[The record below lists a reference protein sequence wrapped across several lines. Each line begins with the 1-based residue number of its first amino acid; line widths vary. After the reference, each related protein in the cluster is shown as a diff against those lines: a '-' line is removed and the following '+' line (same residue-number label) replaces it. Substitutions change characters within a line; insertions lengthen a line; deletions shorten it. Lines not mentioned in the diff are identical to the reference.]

1 MEIRKPKVLV
11 VVGPTASGKTALGVA
26 LAKKLD
32 GEIISADS
40 MQIYK
45 YMNIGTAKVTL
56 EEMQGIP
63 HYLVDFV
70 SPDEDFS
77 VAKYKAT
84 ALEAIE
90 TILSKGK
97 LPIIIGGTGLYIN
110 SLSLPWDF
118 QRKDNDEKIRWRLSA
133 EAEVMGKEALYDR
146 LKLVDPTTAAIVH
159 PNNLN
164 RIIRALEIYELTGK
178 PKSYFDEETKKQEV
192 PYDYVML
199 GLDWDRETLY
209 SRINRR
215 VDLMIEEGLIDE
227 TKMLI
232 ERGYDWNLTA
242 LKAIGYKELKP
253 YLEGTS
259 SLAEA
264 VTILKRD
271 SRHYAKRQMTW
282 FRKDQRIQW
291 LKMNETRN
299 VEGQVEECLKLI
311 GPQLELGYESE

>member
-1 MEIRKPKVLV
+1 METKKPKILV

-26 LAKKLD
+26 LAKKLN

-56 EEMQGIP
+56 EEMQGVP
-63 HYLVDFV
+63 HHLVDCV
-70 SPDEDFS
+70 SPDEEFS
-77 VAKYKAT
+77 VAKYKKA
-84 ALEAIE
+84 ALGAIE
-90 TILSKGK
+90 AILSKGK

-118 QRKDNDEKIRWRLSA
+118 QKKDSDEIIRWRLTA
-133 EAEVMGKEALYDR
+133 EAEVLGKEALYQR
-146 LKLVDPTTAAIVH
+146 LKSVDPVTAESVH
-159 PNNLN
+159 PNNQN

-178 PKSYFDEETKKQEV
+178 PKSHFDEETKKQEV
-192 PYDYVML
+192 PYDYIIL

-209 SRINRR
+209 HRINHR
-215 VDLMIEEGLIDE
+215 VDRMIEEGLVEE
-227 TKMLI
+227 TKMLV

-253 YLEGTS
+253 YLEGVST
-259 SLAEA
+259 LAEA

-282 FRKDQRIQW
+282 FRKDKRIQW
-291 LKMNETRN
+291 LKMSEAKDLET
-299 VEGQVEECLKLI
+299 QVEACLKLI
-311 GPQLELGYESE
+311 LPQFEPINESE

>member
-1 MEIRKPKVLV
+1 MEVKKPKVLV

-56 EEMQGIP
+56 EEMQGVP
-63 HYLVDFV
+63 HHLVDCV
-70 SPDEDFS
+70 SPDEEFS
-77 VAKYKAT
+77 VAKYKTT
-84 ALEAIE
+84 ALVAIE
-90 TILSKGK
+90 VILSKGK

-118 QRKDNDEKIRWRLSA
+118 QKKDSDEIIRWRLTA
-133 EAEVMGKEALYDR
+133 EAEVLGKEALYER
-146 LKLVDPTTAAIVH
+146 LKSVDPVTAEIVH

-178 PKSYFDEETKKQEV
+178 PKSYFDEETKKQDV
-192 PYDYVML
+192 PYEYIIL

-209 SRINRR
+209 HRINRR
-215 VDLMIEEGLIDE
+215 VDLMIEEGLVDE

-242 LKAIGYKELKP
+242 LKAIGYKELRP
-253 YLEGTS
+253 YLEGET

-282 FRKDQRIQW
+282 FRKDERIRW
-291 LKMNETRN
+291 LKMSETKDL
-299 VEGQVEECLKLI
+299 ETQIEECLSLI
-311 GPQLELGYESE
+311 LPQFEPINESE

>member
-1 MEIRKPKVLV
+1 MEAKKPKVLV

-56 EEMQGIP
+56 EEMQGVP
-63 HYLVDFV
+63 HHLVDCV
-70 SPDEDFS
+70 SPDEEFS
-77 VAKYKAT
+77 VAKYKAA

-90 TILSKGK
+90 VILSKGK

-110 SLSLPWDF
+110 SLTLPWDF
-118 QRKDNDEKIRWRLSA
+118 QKKDSDEIIRWRLTA
-133 EAEVMGKEALYDR
+133 EAEVLGKEALFER
-146 LKLVDPTTAAIVH
+146 LKTIDPATAQIVH

-178 PKSYFDEETKKQEV
+178 PKSHFDEETKKQEV

-209 SRINRR
+209 DRINRR
-215 VDLMIEEGLIDE
+215 VDLMIAEGLIDE
-227 TKMLI
+227 TKMLV

-259 SLAEA
+259 TLAEA

-282 FRKDQRIQW
+282 FRKDDRIQW
-291 LKMNETRN
+291 LKMNETRT
-299 VEGQVEECLKLI
+299 VQTQVEESLNLI
-311 GPQLELGYESE
+311 MPQLEPINESE

>member
-1 MEIRKPKVLV
+1 MEVRKPKVLV

-90 TILSKGK
+90 TIVSKGK

>member
-1 MEIRKPKVLV
+1 MEAKKPKILV

-26 LAKKLD
+26 LAKRLG

-45 YMNIGTAKVTL
+45 HMNIGTAKVSL
-56 EEMQGIP
+56 DEMQGVP
-63 HYLVDFV
+63 HHLIDCV
-70 SPDEDFS
+70 SPDEEFS
-77 VAKYKAT
+77 VAKYKAA

-90 TILSKGK
+90 AILSRGK

-118 QRKDNDEKIRWRLSA
+118 QKNDSDEKIRWRLTA
-133 EAEVMGKEALYDR
+133 EAEVLGNKALYER
-146 LKLVDPTTAAIVH
+146 LKSVDPVTAEIVH

-164 RIIRALEIYELTGK
+164 RLIRALEIYELTGK
-178 PKSYFDEETKKQEV
+178 SKSDFDEETKKHSV
-192 PYDYVML
+192 PYDYIIL

-209 SRINRR
+209 ERINRR
-215 VDLMIEEGLIDE
+215 VDRMIEEGLIEE

-242 LKAIGYKELKP
+242 MKAIGYKELKA
-253 YLEGTS
+253 YLEGES

-282 FRKDQRIQW
+282 FRKDKRIQW
-291 LKMNETRN
+291 LKMDETRDL
-299 VEGQVEECLKLI
+299 ETQVEECLKLI
-311 GPQLELGYESE
+311 RPQLVINESE

>member
-1 MEIRKPKVLV
+1 MEAKKPKVLV

-56 EEMQGIP
+56 DEMQGVS
-63 HYLVDFV
+63 HYLVDCV
-70 SPDEDFS
+70 SPDEEFS
-77 VAKYKAT
+77 VAKYKAA

-90 TILSKGK
+90 AILSKGK

-110 SLSLPWDF
+110 SLTLPWDF
-118 QRKDNDEKIRWRLSA
+118 QKKDSDEIIRWRLTA
-133 EAEVMGKEALYDR
+133 EAEVLGKEALFER
-146 LKLVDPTTAAIVH
+146 LKTIDPATAQIVH

-178 PKSYFDEETKKQEV
+178 PKSHFDEETKKQEV

-209 SRINRR
+209 DRINRR
-215 VDLMIEEGLIDE
+215 VDLMIAEGLIDE
-227 TKMLI
+227 TKMLV

-259 SLAEA
+259 TLAEA

-282 FRKDQRIQW
+282 FRKDDRIQW
-291 LKMNETRN
+291 LKMNETRT
-299 VEGQVEECLKLI
+299 VENQVEESLNLI
-311 GPQLELGYESE
+311 MPQLEPINESE

>member
-1 MEIRKPKVLV
+1 MESKKPKILV

-26 LAKKLD
+26 LAKKLG

-56 EEMQGIP
+56 EEMRGVP
-63 HYLVDFV
+63 HHLVDCV
-70 SPDEDFS
+70 SPDEEFS
-77 VAKYKAT
+77 VAKYKTA

-90 TILSKGK
+90 AILLKGK

-110 SLSLPWDF
+110 SLTLPWDF
-118 QRKDNDEKIRWRLSA
+118 QKKDSDEIIRWRLTA
-133 EAEVMGKEALYDR
+133 EAEVLGKEALYER
-146 LKLVDPTTAAIVH
+146 LKSVDPVTAEIVH

-178 PKSYFDEETKKQEV
+178 PKSHFDEETKKQEV
-192 PYDYVML
+192 PYDYIML

-209 SRINRR
+209 DRINRR

-227 TKMLI
+227 TKMLV
-232 ERGYDWNLTA
+232 ERGYDWSLTA

-259 SLAEA
+259 SMAEA

-282 FRKDQRIQW
+282 FRKDERIQW
-291 LKMNETRN
+291 LKMSETRDL
-299 VEGQVEECLKLI
+299 ETQVEECLSLI
-311 GPQLELGYESE
+311 LPQLKTINESE

>member
-1 MEIRKPKVLV
+1 METKKPKVLV

-56 EEMQGIP
+56 EEMQGVP
-63 HYLVDFV
+63 HHLVDCV
-70 SPDEDFS
+70 SPDEEFS
-77 VAKYKAT
+77 VAKYKT
-84 ALEAIE
+84 AALAAIE
-90 TILSKGK
+90 MILSKGK

-118 QRKDNDEKIRWRLSA
+118 QKKDSDEIIRWRLTA
-133 EAEVMGKEALYDR
+133 EAEVMGKEALYER
-146 LKLVDPTTAAIVH
+146 LKSVDPATAEIVH

-178 PKSYFDEETKKQEV
+178 PKSYFDEETKKQDV
-192 PYDYVML
+192 PYDYIIL
-199 GLDWDRETLY
+199 GLNWDRETLY
-209 SRINRR
+209 QRINRR
-215 VDLMIEEGLIDE
+215 VDLMIAEGLVDE

-242 LKAIGYKELKP
+242 LKAIGYKELRP
-253 YLEGTS
+253 YLEGAS
-259 SLAEA
+259 ALAEA

-282 FRKDQRIQW
+282 FRKDKRIQW
-291 LKMNETRN
+291 LEMNETRDLETL
-299 VEGQVEECLKLI
+299 VDECLNQIL
-311 GPQLELGYESE
+311 PQFQPINESE

>member
-1 MEIRKPKVLV
+1 MEVKKPKVLV
-11 VVGPTASGKTALGVA
+11 VLGPTASGKTALGVA

-63 HYLVDFV
+63 HHLVDFV
-70 SPDEDFS
+70 PPDEDFS
-77 VAKYKAT
+77 VAKYKAA
-84 ALEAIE
+84 ALEAIQ

-110 SLSLPWDF
+110 SLSLPWNF
-118 QRKDNDEKIRWRLSA
+118 QRKDNDEKIRWRLTA

-146 LKLVDPTTAAIVH
+146 LKAVDPTTAAIVH

-209 SRINRR
+209 DRINRR
-215 VDLMIEEGLIDE
+215 VDLMIEEGLIEE
-227 TKMLI
+227 TKMLV

-264 VTILKRD
+264 ITILKRD

-291 LKMNETRN
+291 LKMNEARN

-311 GPQLELGYESE
+311 GPQLKPINESE

>member
-1 MEIRKPKVLV
+1 MELNKPKVLV

-26 LAKKLD
+26 LAQKLN

-45 YMNIGTAKVTL
+45 YMNIGTAKVTP

-63 HYLVDFV
+63 HHLVDCV
-70 SPDEDFS
+70 LPDEEFS
-77 VAKYKAT
+77 VARFKT
-84 ALEAIE
+84 AALDAIE
-90 TILSKGK
+90 TILAKGK

-110 SLSLPWDF
+110 SLTLPWDF
-118 QRKDNDEKIRWRLSA
+118 QKKDSDEEIRWRLTA
-133 EAEVMGKEALYDR
+133 EAEILGKEALYER
-146 LKLVDPTTAAIVH
+146 LKSVDPVTAEIVH

-164 RIIRALEIYELTGK
+164 RVIRALEIYELTGK
-178 PKSYFDEETKKQEV
+178 PKSYFDEETKKKDV

-199 GLDWDRETLY
+199 GLDWEREILY
-209 SRINRR
+209 DRINRR
-215 VDLMIEEGLIDE
+215 VDLMIEDGLVDE
-227 TKMLI
+227 AKMLV

-253 YLEGTS
+253 YLEEES
-259 SLAEA
+259 SLSEA

-282 FRKDQRIQW
+282 FRKDERIRW
-291 LKMNETRN
+291 LKMSEDKNLETQLDDSLN
-299 VEGQVEECLKLI
+299 VVQPL
-311 GPQLELGYESE
+311 LESK

>member
-1 MEIRKPKVLV
+1 LEVKKPKVLV

-56 EEMQGIP
+56 EEMQGVP
-63 HYLVDFV
+63 HHLVDCV
-70 SPDEDFS
+70 SPDEEFS
-77 VAKYKAT
+77 VAKYKTT
-84 ALEAIE
+84 ALVAIE
-90 TILSKGK
+90 VILSKGK

-118 QRKDNDEKIRWRLSA
+118 QKKDSDEIIRWRLTA
-133 EAEVMGKEALYDR
+133 EAEVLGKEALYER
-146 LKLVDPTTAAIVH
+146 LKSVDPVTAEIVH

-178 PKSYFDEETKKQEV
+178 PKSYFDEETKKQDV
-192 PYDYVML
+192 PYEYIIL

-209 SRINRR
+209 HRINRR
-215 VDLMIEEGLIDE
+215 VDLMIEEGLVDE

-242 LKAIGYKELKP
+242 LKAIGYKELRP
-253 YLEGTS
+253 YLEGET

-282 FRKDQRIQW
+282 FRKDERIRW
-291 LKMNETRN
+291 LKMSETKDL
-299 VEGQVEECLKLI
+299 ETQIEECLSLI
-311 GPQLELGYESE
+311 LPQFEPINESE

>member
-1 MEIRKPKVLV
+1 MEAKKPKVLV

-26 LAKKLD
+26 LAQKLN

-56 EEMQGIP
+56 EEMQGVP
-63 HYLVDFV
+63 HYLVDCV
-70 SPDEDFS
+70 SPDEEFS
-77 VAKYKAT
+77 VAKYKAA

-90 TILSKGK
+90 AILSKGK

-110 SLSLPWDF
+110 SLTLPWDF
-118 QRKDNDEKIRWRLSA
+118 QKKDSDEIIRWRLTA
-133 EAEVMGKEALYDR
+133 EAEVLGKEALFER
-146 LKLVDPTTAAIVH
+146 LKTIDPATAQIVH

-178 PKSYFDEETKKQEV
+178 PKSHFDEETKKQGV

-209 SRINRR
+209 DRINRR
-215 VDLMIEEGLIDE
+215 VDLMIAEGLIDE
-227 TKMLI
+227 TKMLV

-259 SLAEA
+259 TLAEA

-282 FRKDQRIQW
+282 FRKDDRIQW
-291 LKMNETRN
+291 LKMNETRT
-299 VEGQVEECLKLI
+299 VQTQIEESLNLI
-311 GPQLELGYESE
+311 MPQLEPINESE

>member
-1 MEIRKPKVLV
+1 MEAKKPKVLV

-56 EEMQGIP
+56 EEMRGVP
-63 HYLVDFV
+63 HHLVDCV
-70 SPDEDFS
+70 SPDEEFS
-77 VAKYKAT
+77 VAKYKAA

-118 QRKDNDEKIRWRLSA
+118 QKKDSDEKIRWRLTA
-133 EAEVMGKEALYDR
+133 EAEVLGKEALYER
-146 LKLVDPTTAAIVH
+146 LKSVDPVTAEIVH

-178 PKSYFDEETKKQEV
+178 PKSHFDEETKKQEV
-192 PYDYVML
+192 PYDYIIL
-199 GLDWDRETLY
+199 GLDWDRKTLY
-209 SRINRR
+209 DRINRR
-215 VDLMIEEGLIDE
+215 VDQMIEEGLIDE
-227 TKMLI
+227 TKMLV

-242 LKAIGYKELKP
+242 LKAIGYKELRP
-253 YLEGTS
+253 YLEGES

-264 VTILKRD
+264 VAILKRD

-282 FRKDQRIQW
+282 FRKDERIQW
-291 LKMNETRN
+291 LRMSDARDLKTL
-299 VEGQVEECLKLI
+299 VEECLNLI
-311 GPQLELGYESE
+311 LPHFEPINESE

>member
-1 MEIRKPKVLV
+1 MAAKKPKVLV
-11 VVGPTASGKTALGVA
+11 LAGPTASGKTALGVA

-56 EEMQGIP
+56 AEMQGVP
-63 HYLVDFV
+63 HHLVDCV
-70 SPDEDFS
+70 SPDEEFS
-77 VAKYKAT
+77 VAKYKAA

-90 TILSKGK
+90 VILSKGK

-110 SLSLPWDF
+110 SLTLPWDF
-118 QRKDNDEKIRWRLSA
+118 QKKDSDEIIRWRLTA
-133 EAEVMGKEALYDR
+133 EAEVMGKETLYER
-146 LKLVDPTTAAIVH
+146 LQSVDPATAAIVH

-192 PYDYVML
+192 PYDYFIL

-209 SRINRR
+209 DRINRR
-215 VDLMIEEGLIDE
+215 VDWMIEEGLIEE

-242 LKAIGYKELKP
+242 LKAIGYKELRP
-253 YLEGTS
+253 YLEGES
-259 SLAEA
+259 NLAEA
-264 VTILKRD
+264 ITVLKRD

-282 FRKDQRIQW
+282 FRKEKRIHW
-291 LKMNETRN
+291 LKMSETIN
-299 VEGQVEECLKLI
+299 LENQVEECLKLI
-311 GPQLELGYESE
+311 LPQFERINESE

>member
-1 MEIRKPKVLV
+1 MAVKKPQVLV
-11 VVGPTASGKTALGVA
+11 VAGPTASGKTALGVA

-45 YMNIGTAKVTL
+45 YMNIGTAKVTV
-56 EEMQGIP
+56 EEMQGVP
-63 HYLVDFV
+63 HHLVDCI
-70 SPDEDFS
+70 SPDEEFS
-77 VAKYKAT
+77 VAKYKAA

-110 SLSLPWDF
+110 SLTLPWDF
-118 QRKDNDEKIRWRLSA
+118 QKKDSDEIIRWRLTA
-133 EAEVMGKEALYDR
+133 EAEVMGKEALYER
-146 LKLVDPTTAAIVH
+146 LQSVDPATAAIVH

-178 PKSYFDEETKKQEV
+178 PKSYFDEETKKQAV
-192 PYDYVML
+192 PYDYLIL
-199 GLDWDRETLY
+199 GLDWDRERLY
-209 SRINRR
+209 DRINRR
-215 VDLMIEEGLIDE
+215 VDRMIEEGLIEE

-242 LKAIGYKELKP
+242 LKAIGYKELRP
-253 YLEGTS
+253 YLEGESTLS
-259 SLAEA
+259 EA
-264 VTILKRD
+264 VTVLKRD

-282 FRKDQRIQW
+282 FRKDKRIQW
-291 LKMNETRN
+291 LKMSETIN
-299 VEGQVEECLKLI
+299 LENQVEECLKLI
-311 GPQLELGYESE
+311 ERRLESKNESE

>member
-1 MEIRKPKVLV
+1 MEAKKPKVLV
-11 VVGPTASGKTALGVA
+11 IVGPTASGKTPLGVA
-26 LAKKLD
+26 LAKRLG

-45 YMNIGTAKVTL
+45 HMSIGTAKVSL
-56 EEMQGIP
+56 DEMQGVP
-63 HYLVDFV
+63 HHLVDCV
-70 SPDEDFS
+70 SPDEEFS
-77 VAKYKAT
+77 VAKYKAA

-90 TILSKGK
+90 AILSRGK

-110 SLSLPWDF
+110 SLSQPWDF
-118 QRKDNDEKIRWRLSA
+118 QKKDSDEKIRWRLTA
-133 EAEVMGKEALYDR
+133 EAEVLGNKALYER
-146 LKLVDPTTAAIVH
+146 LKSVDPVTAEIVH

-164 RIIRALEIYELTGK
+164 RLIRALEIYELTGK
-178 PKSYFDEETKKQEV
+178 PKSDFDEETKKHSV
-192 PYDYVML
+192 PYDYIIL

-209 SRINRR
+209 ERINRR
-215 VDLMIEEGLIDE
+215 VDRMIEEGLIEE

-242 LKAIGYKELKP
+242 MKAIGYKELKA
-253 YLEGTS
+253 YLEGES

-282 FRKDQRIQW
+282 FRKDKRIQW
-291 LKMNETRN
+291 LKMDETRDL
-299 VEGQVEECLKLI
+299 ETQVEECLKLI
-311 GPQLELGYESE
+311 RPQLVINESE

>member
-1 MEIRKPKVLV
+1 MEAKKPKVLV

-26 LAKKLD
+26 LAQKLN

-56 EEMQGIP
+56 EEMQGVP
-63 HYLVDFV
+63 HYLVDCV
-70 SPDEDFS
+70 SPDEEFS
-77 VAKYKAT
+77 VAKYKAA

-90 TILSKGK
+90 AILSKGK

-110 SLSLPWDF
+110 SLTLPWDF
-118 QRKDNDEKIRWRLSA
+118 QKKDSDEIIRWRLTA
-133 EAEVMGKEALYDR
+133 EAEVLGKEALFER
-146 LKLVDPTTAAIVH
+146 LKTIDPATAQIVH

-178 PKSYFDEETKKQEV
+178 PKSHFDEETKKQEV

-209 SRINRR
+209 DRINRR
-215 VDLMIEEGLIDE
+215 VDLMITEGLIDE
-227 TKMLI
+227 TKMLV

-259 SLAEA
+259 TLAEA

-282 FRKDQRIQW
+282 FRKDDRIQW
-291 LKMNETRN
+291 LKMNETRT
-299 VEGQVEECLKLI
+299 VQTQIEESLNLI
-311 GPQLELGYESE
+311 MPQLEPINESE

>member
-1 MEIRKPKVLV
+1 MEVRKPKVLV

>member
-1 MEIRKPKVLV
+1 MEAKKPKVLV

-56 EEMQGIP
+56 EEMRGVP
-63 HYLVDFV
+63 HHLVDCV
-70 SPDEDFS
+70 SPDEEFS
-77 VAKYKAT
+77 VAKYKAA

-118 QRKDNDEKIRWRLSA
+118 QKKDSDEKIRWRLTA
-133 EAEVMGKEALYDR
+133 EAEVLGKEALYER
-146 LKLVDPTTAAIVH
+146 LKSVDPVTAEIVH

-178 PKSYFDEETKKQEV
+178 PKSHFDEETKKQEV
-192 PYDYVML
+192 PYDYIIL
-199 GLDWDRETLY
+199 GLDWDRKTLY
-209 SRINRR
+209 DRINRR
-215 VDLMIEEGLIDE
+215 VDQMIEEGLIDE
-227 TKMLI
+227 TKMLV

-242 LKAIGYKELKP
+242 LKAIGYKELRP
-253 YLEGTS
+253 YLEGES

-264 VTILKRD
+264 VAILKRD

-282 FRKDQRIQW
+282 FRKDERIQW
-291 LKMNETRN
+291 LKMSDARDLKTL
-299 VEGQVEECLKLI
+299 VEECLNLI
-311 GPQLELGYESE
+311 LPHFEPINESE

>member
-1 MEIRKPKVLV
+1 MEAKKPKILV

-26 LAKKLD
+26 LAKRLG

-45 YMNIGTAKVTL
+45 HMNIGTAKVSL
-56 EEMQGIP
+56 DEMQGVP
-63 HYLVDFV
+63 HHLIDCV
-70 SPDEDFS
+70 SPDEEFS
-77 VAKYKAT
+77 VAKYKAA

-90 TILSKGK
+90 AILSRGK

-118 QRKDNDEKIRWRLSA
+118 QKKDSDEKIRWRLTA
-133 EAEVMGKEALYDR
+133 EAEVLGNKALYER
-146 LKLVDPTTAAIVH
+146 LKSVDPVTAEIVH

-164 RIIRALEIYELTGK
+164 RLIRALEIYELTGK
-178 PKSYFDEETKKQEV
+178 PKSDFDEETKKHSV
-192 PYDYVML
+192 PYDYIIL

-209 SRINRR
+209 ERINRR
-215 VDLMIEEGLIDE
+215 VDRMIEDGLIEE

-242 LKAIGYKELKP
+242 MKAIGYKELKA
-253 YLEGTS
+253 YLEGES

-282 FRKDQRIQW
+282 FRKDKRIQW
-291 LKMNETRN
+291 LKMDETRDL
-299 VEGQVEECLKLI
+299 ETQVEECLKLI
-311 GPQLELGYESE
+311 RPQLVINESE

>member
-1 MEIRKPKVLV
+1 MEVNKPRVLI

-26 LAKKLD
+26 LAKKLN
-32 GEIISADS
+32 GEIVSADS

-56 EEMQGIP
+56 EEMQGVP
-63 HYLVDFV
+63 HHLVDCV
-70 SPDEDFS
+70 VPNEDFS
-77 VAKYKAT
+77 VAKYKAAALT
-84 ALEAIE
+84 AIEAI
-90 TILSKGK
+90 LLKGK

-118 QRKDNDEKIRWRLSA
+118 QKKDSDEIIRWRLTA
-133 EAEVMGKEALYDR
+133 EAEVLGKEQLYQR
-146 LKLVDPTTAAIVH
+146 LKSVDPVTAEIVH

-178 PKSYFDEETKKQEV
+178 PKSYFDEETKKQDV
-192 PYDYVML
+192 PYNFIIL
-199 GLDWDRETLY
+199 GLDWERQVLY
-209 SRINRR
+209 ERINRR
-215 VDLMIEEGLIDE
+215 VDWMIENGLIEE

-259 SLAEA
+259 TLEAA
-264 VTILKRD
+264 VTVLKRD

-282 FRKDQRIQW
+282 FRKDERIQW
-291 LKMNETRN
+291 IEMNENQDLN
-299 VEGQVEECLKLI
+299 VLVERCLNLI
-311 GPQLELGYESE
+311 EPQFELINESE

>member
-1 MEIRKPKVLV
+1 MEAKKPKVLV

-56 EEMQGIP
+56 EEMRGVP
-63 HYLVDFV
+63 HHLVDCV
-70 SPDEDFS
+70 SPDEEFS
-77 VAKYKAT
+77 VAKYKAA

-118 QRKDNDEKIRWRLSA
+118 QKKDSDEKIRWRLTA
-133 EAEVMGKEALYDR
+133 EAEVLGKEALYER
-146 LKLVDPTTAAIVH
+146 LKSVDPVTAEIVH

-178 PKSYFDEETKKQEV
+178 PKSHFDEETKKQEV
-192 PYDYVML
+192 PYDYIML

-209 SRINRR
+209 DRINRR
-215 VDLMIEEGLIDE
+215 VDQMIEEGLIDE
-227 TKMLI
+227 TKMLV

-242 LKAIGYKELKP
+242 LKAIGYKELRP

-264 VTILKRD
+264 VAILKRD

-282 FRKDQRIQW
+282 FRKDERIQW
-291 LKMNETRN
+291 LRMSDARDLKTL
-299 VEGQVEECLKLI
+299 VEECLNLI
-311 GPQLELGYESE
+311 LPHFEPKNESE

>member
-1 MEIRKPKVLV
+1 MEAKKPKVLV
-11 VVGPTASGKTALGVA
+11 IVGPTASGKTPLGVA
-26 LAKKLD
+26 LAKRLG

-45 YMNIGTAKVTL
+45 HMSIGTAKVSL
-56 EEMQGIP
+56 DEMQGVP
-63 HYLVDFV
+63 HHLVDCV
-70 SPDEDFS
+70 SPDEEFS
-77 VAKYKAT
+77 VAKYKAA

-90 TILSKGK
+90 AILSRGK

-118 QRKDNDEKIRWRLSA
+118 QKKDSDEKIRWRLTA
-133 EAEVMGKEALYDR
+133 EAEVLGNKALYER
-146 LKLVDPTTAAIVH
+146 LKSVDPVTAEIVH

-164 RIIRALEIYELTGK
+164 RLIRALEIYELTGK
-178 PKSYFDEETKKQEV
+178 PKSDFDEETKKHSV
-192 PYDYVML
+192 PYDYIIL

-209 SRINRR
+209 ERINRR
-215 VDLMIEEGLIDE
+215 VDRMIEEGLIEE

-242 LKAIGYKELKP
+242 MKAIGYKELKA
-253 YLEGTS
+253 YLEGES

-282 FRKDQRIQW
+282 FRKDKRIQW
-291 LKMNETRN
+291 LKMDETRDL
-299 VEGQVEECLKLI
+299 ETQVEECLKLI
-311 GPQLELGYESE
+311 RPQLVINESE

>member
-1 MEIRKPKVLV
+1 MEAKKPKVLV

-26 LAKKLD
+26 LAQKLN

-56 EEMQGIP
+56 EEMQGVP
-63 HYLVDFV
+63 HYLVDCV
-70 SPDEDFS
+70 SPDEEFS
-77 VAKYKAT
+77 VAKYKAA

-90 TILSKGK
+90 AILSKGK

-110 SLSLPWDF
+110 SLTLPWDF
-118 QRKDNDEKIRWRLSA
+118 QKKDSDEIIRWRLTA
-133 EAEVMGKEALYDR
+133 EAEVLGKEALFER
-146 LKLVDPTTAAIVH
+146 LKTIDPATAQIVH

-178 PKSYFDEETKKQEV
+178 PKSHFDEETKKQEV

-209 SRINRR
+209 DRINRR
-215 VDLMIEEGLIDE
+215 VDLMIAEGLIDE
-227 TKMLI
+227 TKMLV

-259 SLAEA
+259 TLAEA

-282 FRKDQRIQW
+282 FRKDDRIQW
-291 LKMNETRN
+291 LKMNETRT
-299 VEGQVEECLKLI
+299 VQTQIEESLNLI
-311 GPQLELGYESE
+311 MPQLEPINESE

>member
-1 MEIRKPKVLV
+1 MELNKPKVLV

-45 YMNIGTAKVTL
+45 YMNIGTAKVTP

-63 HYLVDFV
+63 HHLVDCV
-70 SPDEDFS
+70 LPNEEFS
-77 VAKYKAT
+77 VARFKAA
-84 ALEAIE
+84 ALDAIE
-90 TILSKGK
+90 TILAKGK

-110 SLSLPWDF
+110 SLTLPWDF
-118 QRKDNDEKIRWRLSA
+118 QKKDSDEEIRWRLTA
-133 EAEVMGKEALYDR
+133 EAEILGKEALYER
-146 LKLVDPTTAAIVH
+146 LKSVDPVTAEIVH

-164 RIIRALEIYELTGK
+164 RVIRALEIYELTGK
-178 PKSYFDEETKKQEV
+178 PKSYFDEETKKKDV

-199 GLDWDRETLY
+199 GLDWEREILY
-209 SRINRR
+209 DRINRR
-215 VDLMIEEGLIDE
+215 VDLMIGDGLVDE
-227 TKMLI
+227 AKMLV

-253 YLEGTS
+253 YLEEES
-259 SLAEA
+259 SLSEA

-282 FRKDQRIQW
+282 FRKDERIRW
-291 LKMNETRN
+291 LKMSEDKNLETQLDDSLN
-299 VEGQVEECLKLI
+299 VVQPL
-311 GPQLELGYESE
+311 LESN

>member
-1 MEIRKPKVLV
+1 MEAKKPKVLV
-11 VVGPTASGKTALGVA
+11 IVGPTASGKTPLGVA
-26 LAKKLD
+26 LAKRLG

-45 YMNIGTAKVTL
+45 HMSIGTAKVSL
-56 EEMQGIP
+56 DEMQGVP
-63 HYLVDFV
+63 HHLVDCV
-70 SPDEDFS
+70 SPDEEFS
-77 VAKYKAT
+77 VAKYKAA

-90 TILSKGK
+90 AILSRGK

-118 QRKDNDEKIRWRLSA
+118 QKKDSDEKIRWRLTA
-133 EAEVMGKEALYDR
+133 EAEVIGNKALYER
-146 LKLVDPTTAAIVH
+146 LKSVDPVTAEIVH

-164 RIIRALEIYELTGK
+164 RLIRALEIYELTGK
-178 PKSYFDEETKKQEV
+178 PKSDFDEETKKHSV
-192 PYDYVML
+192 PYDYIIL

-209 SRINRR
+209 ERINRR
-215 VDLMIEEGLIDE
+215 VDRMIEEGLIEE

-242 LKAIGYKELKP
+242 MKAIGYKELKA
-253 YLEGTS
+253 YLEGES

-282 FRKDQRIQW
+282 FRKDKRIQW
-291 LKMNETRN
+291 LKMDETRDL
-299 VEGQVEECLKLI
+299 ETQVEECLKLI
-311 GPQLELGYESE
+311 RPQLVINESE